1 MNILVINASPKGNKS
16 NTYQITS
23 AFLEG
28 IKQQN
33 ANINIEEMSLYNKNM
48 HPCLGC
54 FSCWNKTPG
63 KCVLNDDMKEILPK
77 LLSADIIIW
86 SFPLYYYNVPGPLKT
101 FMDRQLPLSLPF
113 MAKDTTC
120 GGHPSRY
127 ENKPQKHI
135 VISTCGFY
143 TTKENYDAVNAMF
156 DHVLGKDQY
165 ETIYCAQGELFR
177 VPELKAK
184 TNAYLEV
191 AKRAG
196 EEYINGKIT
205 KSTKDKLNQLLFPR
219 ETFEAMADASWG
231 IENETGEIQDDSY
244 IFTKQM
250 AALYNPNSYSKDIV
264 LEMEYVD
271 LHKTYQII
279 INKDGYKVIKE
290 DFLPYTTK
298 IETPFTVW
306 CDIATDKISGEDALM
321 KQLYKVHGDFD
332 LMIHWDHY
340 FGNDSEHDE
349 TPTQKKTNM
358 SILLLP
364 WIIFWVSTSTN
375 TFFGSLITIAACSMV
390 SLFFYKNE
398 KTIYDILSS
407 VIVTLLSL
415 SLLITNKIT
424 FILPLSYL
432 LFGLIWSISCL
443 FKIPLTA
450 YYSCNDYN
458 GKQAFKNPLFIKT
471 NQILTLMWG
480 ILYIFTSIMTFFLTK
495 SNLSSYLP
503 IINNILPIF
512 MGIFT
517 IWFQKWYPKKIAK
530 GK

>member
-28 IKQQN
+28 IQQKSTD
-33 ANINIEEMSLYNKNM
+33 IIVEEMTLHNKNIK
-48 HPCLGC
+48 PCLGC

-63 KCVLNDDMKEILPK
+63 KCVINDDMKDFLPK

-86 SFPLYYYNVPGPLKT
+86 SFPLYYYNIPGPLKT

-113 MAKDTTC
+113 MAKETTS

-127 ENKPQKHI
+127 ASKPQKHI

-143 TTKENYDAVNAMF
+143 TTDGNYDAVNAMF
-156 DHVLGKDQY
+156 DHILGKGQY
-165 ETIYCAQGELFR
+165 ETLYCAQGELFR

-184 TNAYLEV
+184 TTAYLDIV
-191 AKRAG
+191 KKAG
-196 EEYINGKIT
+196 EEYINGKINR
-205 KSTKDKLNQLLFPR
+205 STKDQLNQLLFPR

-231 IENETGEIQDDSY
+231 IEKETGEKEEDSY

-250 AALYNPNSYSKDIV
+250 AALYNPNSFSKDII
-264 LEMEYVD
+264 LEMDYVD
-271 LHKTYQII
+271 LHKTYQIV
-279 INKDGYKVIKE
+279 INKDGYKVIK
-290 DFLPYTTK
+290 DNFLPYTTK
-298 IETPFTVW
+298 IETPFTTW
-306 CDIATDKISGEDALM
+306 CDIATDKISGEEALM

-332 LMIHWDHY
+332 LMIHWDKY
-340 FGNDSEHDE
+340 FGSNNDTVEYTD
-349 TPTQKKTNM
+349 QKKTNM

-364 WIIFWVSTSTN
+364 WIIFWISTSIN
-375 TFFGSLITIAACSMV
+375 TFLGCLITIAACSTI
-390 SLFFYKNE
+390 SLIFYKNE

-407 VIVTLLSL
+407 IMVTLLSL
-415 SLLITNKIT
+415 GLLITNKIMV
-424 FILPLSYL
+424 ILPLSYL
-432 LFGLIWSISCL
+432 LFGLMWSISCL

-458 GKQAFKNPLFIKT
+458 GKQSFKNPLFIKT
-471 NQILTLMWG
+471 NQILTFMWG
-480 ILYIFTSIMTFFLTK
+480 ILYIITSIMTFFLSK
-495 SNLSSYLP
+495 SKLSSYLP

-517 IWFQKWYPKKIAK
+517 VWFQKWYPVKIAK